1 MKDIALCVCVC
12 VCVFYAAMG
21 KLRFWEVIQHVQSTT
36 AINFNFPT
44 QNFNLDLSNPKPLL
58 SLWIRC
64 AYSWTVHERHFIAWN
79 PSCLAHLLNISMA
92 LHTPFCCYIIFC
104 FITHF
109 RVDGHLGQ
117 FQLLLSQVML
127 LWTSLFV
134 SFGAHAHF
142 FCWYTLGS
150 GIAES

>member
-1 MKDIALCVCVC
+1 MKDIALCVCVFFLC
-12 VCVFYAAMG
+12 QMG
-21 KLRFWEVIQHVQSTT
+21 KLKFWEVIQHVQSTT

-44 QNFNLDLSNPKPLL
+44 QNFNPDLSNPKPLF

-64 AYSWTVHERHFIAWN
+64 ADSWTVHEQHFRAWN
-79 PSCLAHLLNISMA
+79 LSCLAHLLNISMA
-92 LHTPFCCYIIFC
+92 LHAPFHCYITFC

-109 RVDGHLGQ
+109 RVNGHLGL

-127 LWTSLFV
+127 LWTSPSV

-142 FCWYTLGS
+142 FCWYTLNS